1 LLAFGQIPQ
10 HIMEDAV
17 VSLVKQPFGNPKLMM
32 QMVHLATEERL
43 RIVISTILNSLRA
56 QAEQPAAKRE
66 FHIAH

>member
-1 LLAFGQIPQ
+1 
-10 HIMEDAV
+10 
-17 VSLVKQPFGNPKLMM
+17 M